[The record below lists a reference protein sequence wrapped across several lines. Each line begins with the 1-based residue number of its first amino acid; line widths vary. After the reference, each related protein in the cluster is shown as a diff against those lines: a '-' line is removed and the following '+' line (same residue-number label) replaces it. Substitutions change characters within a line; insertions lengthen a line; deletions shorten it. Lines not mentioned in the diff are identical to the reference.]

1 MDPATHAR
9 DRPLISSSRTLPPST
24 ASPASGGSSHSCSPV
39 RPSDGG
45 LSCHKSRNR
54 RRVGVVVRPI
64 SVRARCSES
73 HSRFG
78 TLNKMGEA
86 YQRIMLVG
94 SPRTRS
100 ARRRRGLSLASCHC
114 GAVTFNVDAEL
125 QTKAVSCNCS
135 SCRQKGLLLS
145 FFSADKFTLTS
156 GENAMTTYE
165 FYAYKIAHRFPH
177 GLRLVAIFVGEDPGR
192 LSNARA

>member
-1 MDPATHAR
+1 
-9 DRPLISSSRTLPPST
+9 
-24 ASPASGGSSHSCSPV
+24 
-39 RPSDGG
+39 
-45 LSCHKSRNR
+45 
-54 RRVGVVVRPI
+54 VRPI

-156 GENAMTTYE
+156 GENALTTYE
-165 FYAYKIAHRFPH
+165 FYAHKIAHRFCIVC
-177 GLRLVAIFVGEDPGR
+177 GSQSVLSGKTWVGSAMCALTCAAFLPSTWGP
-192 LSNARA
+192 